1 MEEILASIR
10 RIIADDQSRAR
21 LNSTKLV
28 AVTAPLPSDKPV
40 APAAAAA
47 PTETQAQ
54 LPKAHASDVGAP
66 LGPQGAAEIVLAPP
80 AGPDQAR
87 VDGLRQR
94 RDEARSPEPIEAE
107 PAVPEPKGEESRTAQ
122 APSGLL
128 SAAEP
133 LRPLPP
139 GPRSVSEV
147 ASSRPALEPGS
158 SAELEGEMARLV
170 QEALA
175 QKALA
180 QDSLAQVA
188 LAQDA
193 LAQEAPA
200 QEIPTREE
208 TFQEAAFHETLAH
221 ALIQELGIKELG
233 TQALGTQALGTQETQ
248 PQETQPQEART
259 QETFVDET
267 ASQEALAEGARVG
280 IAEDHGSP
288 AGTDLAWSS
297 APAPQA
303 QAWQAASEPGA
314 MSPPA
319 PRPPQPGRDRK
330 DLRAAEPRA
339 PGAGQHPEPRNREPA
354 AMLSSETDIAVARAF
369 NSLSRTV
376 LSDNARTLEDLVTEM
391 LRPLLKAWLDDNLP
405 PLVERLVRI
414 EIERVAR
421 GRPD

>member
-1 MEEILASIR
+1 MTASAQRAAEPSMEEILASIR

-40 APAAAAA
+40 APAAAAEPA
-47 PTETQAQ
+47 ETQVQ
-54 LPKAHASDVGAP
+54 LPEAHASDVEAP
-66 LGPQGAAEIVLAPP
+66 PEPRGAAEIVMAAP
-80 AGPDQAR
+80 AEPDQAR
-87 VDGLRQR
+87 LDGLRQR
-94 RDEARSPEPIEAE
+94 RDEARSPEPIVAE
-107 PAVPEPKGEESRTAQ
+107 PAAPEPKGEEARSAQ
-122 APSGLL
+122 APSGLS

-139 GPRSVSEV
+139 EPRSVSEV

-175 QKALA
+175 QE
-180 QDSLAQVA
+180 A

-193 LAQEAPA
+193 LAQDAPAQDAPA
-200 QEIPTREE
+200 QEIPAREE

-221 ALIQELGIKELG
+221 ALIQELG
-233 TQALGTQALGTQETQ
+233 TQGLGTQETQ

-259 QETFVDET
+259 QERFVDET
-267 ASQEALAEGARVG
+267 ASQEAFAEGAPVE

-288 AGTDLAWSS
+288 AA
-297 APAPQA
+297 APQA
-303 QAWQAASEPGA
+303 QAWQAASEPRA
-314 MSPPA
+314 MSPAA
-319 PRPPQPGRDRK
+319 PRPPQLGPGRK
-330 DLRAAEPRA
+330 DVRAAEPRA
-339 PGAGQHPEPRNREPA
+339 LGAGQHPEPRNREPA
-354 AMLSSETDIAVARAF
+354 AILSSEADLAVARAF

>member
-1 MEEILASIR
+1 MTASAQRAAEPSMEEILASIR

-40 APAAAAA
+40 APAAAAEPA
-47 PTETQAQ
+47 ETQVQ
-54 LPKAHASDVGAP
+54 LPEAHASDVEAP
-66 LGPQGAAEIVLAPP
+66 PEPRGAAEIVMAAP
-80 AGPDQAR
+80 AEPDQAR
-87 VDGLRQR
+87 LDGLRQR
-94 RDEARSPEPIEAE
+94 RDEARSPEPIVAE
-107 PAVPEPKGEESRTAQ
+107 PAAPEPKGEEARSAQ
-122 APSGLL
+122 APSGLS

-139 GPRSVSEV
+139 EPRSVSEV

-175 QKALA
+175 QE
-180 QDSLAQVA
+180 A

-193 LAQEAPA
+193 LAQDAPAQDAPA
-200 QEIPTREE
+200 QEIPAREE

-221 ALIQELGIKELG
+221 ALIQELGTQGLG
-233 TQALGTQALGTQETQ
+233 TQETQPQETQ

-259 QETFVDET
+259 QERFVDET
-267 ASQEALAEGARVG
+267 ASQEAFAEGAPVE
-280 IAEDHGSP
+280 IAEDHGAP
-288 AGTDLAWSS
+288 AA
-297 APAPQA
+297 APQA
-303 QAWQAASEPGA
+303 QAWQAASEPRA
-314 MSPPA
+314 MSPAA
-319 PRPPQPGRDRK
+319 PRPPQLGPGRK
-330 DLRAAEPRA
+330 DVRAAEPRA
-339 PGAGQHPEPRNREPA
+339 LGAGQHPEPRNREPA
-354 AMLSSETDIAVARAF
+354 AILSSEADLAVARAF